1 MPSLPSPLAIATAR
15 TFPRRGAAAALA
27 LAALLMLA
35 PRPARALGLVL
46 ESPRIRSDTVWVD
59 IRISQP
65 FSPRIEESLLR
76 GMPATLLLHTELWH
90 RRTIWF
96 DRVENTLDAE
106 LRIRYE
112 VWSHTFFIERRGAP
126 PVTVGTLDSLNQ
138 ALARPLA
145 LPVGRLHEE
154 SAGGRHFVV
163 VTAILKPLSVEDVAE
178 VENWLSGEVENQRRS
193 GFGMITQVPGALF
206 DTVRNLAG
214 FGDDRVRA
222 ISEDFSL
229 PAPRED
235 Q

>member
-1 MPSLPSPLAIATAR
+1 MLPLPSRLAIASASIS
-15 TFPRRGAAAALA
+15 PRHAAATVLALSALLVLAPRSALA
-27 LAALLMLA
+27 LELA
-35 PRPARALGLVL
+35 L
-46 ESPRIRSDTVWVD
+46 ESPRIRADTVWADV
-59 IRISQP
+59 RITNP

-90 RRTIWF
+90 RRSMWF

-193 GFGMITQVPGALF
+193 GFGLITQVPAALF

-222 ISEDFSL
+222 ISEDFTL
-229 PAPRED
+229 PAPLED